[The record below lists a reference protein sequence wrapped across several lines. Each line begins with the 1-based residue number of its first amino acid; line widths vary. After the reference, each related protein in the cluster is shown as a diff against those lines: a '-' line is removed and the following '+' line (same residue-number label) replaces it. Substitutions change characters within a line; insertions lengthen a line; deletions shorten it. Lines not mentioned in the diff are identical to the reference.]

1 MKKFLIGIFA
11 LVLCLGMNSCKKE
24 TPAEGAKDADAA
36 TETKAAVDEAA
47 PSLADILE
55 KAKAE
60 GANWS
65 VDEWKEQFKNA
76 LLAVKPVMLEMEE
89 ATKQMKDDPSKAMD
103 LLKKIEEIKAKYPD
117 FDKQMEE
124 FNKIA
129 ESCPNGKAVVDD
141 EEWGQQITKEL
152 GIPDM

>member
-24 TPAEGAKDADAA
+24 TPAEGAEAVK
-36 TETKAAVDEAA
+36 ETKEAVEKAA
-47 PSLADILE
+47 PSLPEIIE

-76 LLAVKPVMLEMEE
+76 LLAVKPMMLEMEE
-89 ATKQMKDDPSKAMD
+89 ATKQMEADPSKAMD
-103 LLKKIEEIKAKYPD
+103 LLKKIEELKTKYPD
-117 FDKQMEE
+117 LDQQMEE
-124 FNKIA
+124 FSKIA
-129 ESCPNGKAVVDD
+129 ESFPNGKAVVDD